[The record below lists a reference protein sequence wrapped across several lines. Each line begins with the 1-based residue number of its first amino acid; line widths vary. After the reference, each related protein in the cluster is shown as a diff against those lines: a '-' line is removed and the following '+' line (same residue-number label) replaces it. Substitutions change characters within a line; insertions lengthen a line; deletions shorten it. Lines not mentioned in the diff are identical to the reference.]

1 VTGVKGRSSAG
12 SRAAWTPARDGGVS
26 RVAAGV
32 VGALVATAAVGGAA
46 AQEPA
51 GDVRLGI
58 TYQPG
63 YVPGLVV
70 TPVRSATGLDE
81 VASIATG
88 ILRQDLDYSDRFDI
102 ISVPDS
108 LPTDGRPNYGL
119 WNELGAV
126 WLVTADVSGSAS
138 APILRVGLHDVVYG
152 NLKNV
157 QAFTLPGPDE
167 PGFRMAVHRAS
178 DAVVSWATDGDA
190 GIAATR
196 IAFRRKDE
204 NGSSLWIV
212 DSDGEN
218 ARRIETGAYN
228 VFSPAFS
235 PDGTRLAYQVQ
246 DEDGAYAIVETN
258 LVTGRRR
265 TVSTTR
271 DLIQT
276 PTYSPNGSLAW
287 AETATSRV
295 QVMLEGRGAIT
306 NVRGDALNPTFS
318 PDGEWFAYESDVT
331 GEPQVYVQRVA
342 GGSARRISIYTPN
355 ERTNAVA
362 PDWSPKGDRIAYAAY
377 NDGNFQIFTVNP
389 DGTDR
394 RMLTSRGE
402 SQVPSW
408 APDGRHVVFESRDSR
423 GYALWIID
431 TVTGRSRTLTSGHMD
446 MLPDWSPS
454 LAAGARS
461 P

>member
-1 VTGVKGRSSAG
+1 MKGPTTTDGRRTGFAR
-12 SRAAWTPARDGGVS
+12 RAACGFIALTLWG
-26 RVAAGV
+26 AA
-32 VGALVATAAVGGAA
+32 AGAA

-63 YVPGLVV
+63 YVPGLVI
-70 TPVRSATGLDE
+70 TPVKAGQGLAP
-81 VASIATG
+81 VASIATE
-88 ILRQDLDYSDRFDI
+88 ILRRDLDYSDRFDI
-102 ISVPDS
+102 IAVPDS
-108 LPTDGRPNYGL
+108 LESGGTPNYGL

-126 WLVTADVSGSAS
+126 WLVTADVSGGAS

-152 NLKNV
+152 NLENV
-157 QAFTLPGPDE
+157 QAFTLPRADD
-167 PGFRMAVHRAS
+167 PGFRMAVHRVS
-178 DAVVSWATDGDA
+178 DSIVSWATDGDV

-196 IAFRRKDE
+196 IAFRRKTQE
-204 NGSSLWIV
+204 GSTLWIV

-218 ARRIETGAYN
+218 PRRIDTGAYN
-228 VFSPAFS
+228 VFSPTFS

-246 DEDGAYAIVETN
+246 SEDGAYAIAETN

-276 PTYSPNGSLAW
+276 PTYAPNGSLAW
-287 AETATSRV
+287 AETATTRV
-295 QVMLEGRGAIT
+295 QVMLEGRGALT

-318 PDGEWFAYESDVT
+318 PDGQWFAYESDVT
-331 GEPQVYVQRVA
+331 GEPQIYVQAVS
-342 GGSARRISIYTPN
+342 GGAARRISIYTPN

-377 NDGNFQIFTVNP
+377 NGGNFQVFTVNP

-431 TVTGRSRTLTSGHMD
+431 TVTGRSRTLTAGHMD

-454 LAAGARS
+454 LSAGAGSR
-461 P
+461 

>member
-1 VTGVKGRSSAG
+1 MTGPLETARSGVGSAG
-12 SRAAWTPARDGGVS
+12 RMACGI
-26 RVAAGV
+26 VAAV
-32 VGALVATAAVGGAA
+32 LWSLSAAGAA

-58 TYQPG
+58 RYQPG

-70 TPVRSATGLDE
+70 TPVKPGAGLE
-81 VASIATG
+81 PVASMATD
-88 ILRQDLDYSDRFDI
+88 ILRRDLDYSDRFDI
-102 ISVPDS
+102 IAVPDS
-108 LPTDGRPNYGL
+108 MRAQGSPNYAL
-119 WNELGAV
+119 WNQLGAV
-126 WLVTADVSGSAS
+126 WLVTADVSGGAS
-138 APILRVGLHDVVYG
+138 SPILRVGLHDVVYG

-157 QAFTLPGPDE
+157 QAFTLPGADD

-178 DAVVSWATDGDA
+178 DAIVSWATDGEP

-196 IAFRRKDE
+196 IAFRRKDQE
-204 NGSSLWIV
+204 GSSLWIV

-218 ARRIETGAYN
+218 PRPIETGAYN
-228 VFSPAFS
+228 VFSPTFS

-276 PTYSPNGSLAW
+276 PTYAPDGRLAW

-295 QVMLEGRGAIT
+295 QVMLEGSGPIT

-331 GEPQVYVQRVA
+331 GEPQVYVQRVS
-342 GGSARRISIYTPN
+342 GGSGRRISIYTPN

-362 PDWSPKGDRIAYAAY
+362 PDWSPRGDRIAYAAY
-377 NDGNFQIFTVNP
+377 NGGTFQIFTVNP

-408 APDGRHVVFESRDSR
+408 APDARHVVFESRDSR
-423 GYALWIID
+423 GYALWVID
-431 TVTGRSRTLTSGHMD
+431 TVTGRSRTLTSGHLD

-454 LAAGARS
+454 LAAGSRT

>member
-1 VTGVKGRSSAG
+1 MELR
-12 SRAAWTPARDGGVS
+12 RLRRPP
-26 RVAAGV
+26 
-32 VGALVATAAVGGAA
+32 GGATRIEWA
-46 AQEPA
+46 VLMATLCAGWTGAASAQEPA
-51 GDVRLGI
+51 PGSVRLGLE
-58 TYQPG
+58 YKPG

-70 TPVRSATGLDE
+70 TPVKASPGLDAI
-81 VASIATG
+81 ASMATD
-88 ILRQDLDYSDRFDI
+88 ILRRDLDYSDRFDI
-102 ISVPDS
+102 IAVPDTLQS
-108 LPTDGRPNYGL
+108 GGTPNYAL

-126 WLVTADVSGSAS
+126 WLVTADVSGSTA

-157 QAFTLPGPDE
+157 QAFTLPGGEDA
-167 PGFRMAVHRAS
+167 GVRMAVHRAS
-178 DAVVSWATDGDA
+178 DAVVSWATDGEP
-190 GIAATR
+190 GVAATR
-196 IAFRRKDE
+196 IAFRRKTSE
-204 NGSSLWIV
+204 GSELWIV

-218 ARRIETGAYN
+218 PRRVETGAYN

-235 PDGTRLAYQVQ
+235 PDGSRVAYQVQ
-246 DEDGAYAIVETN
+246 DQGGAYAIAETN

-276 PTYSPNGSLAW
+276 PTYAPDGRLAW
-287 AETATSRV
+287 AETGSARV
-295 QVMLEGRGAIT
+295 QVMLEGTGRIT

-318 PDGEWFAYESDVT
+318 PDGRWFAFESDVT
-331 GEPQVYVQRVA
+331 NEPQVYVQQVS
-342 GGSARRISIYTPN
+342 GGSPRRISIYTPN

-362 PDWSPKGDRIAYAAY
+362 PDWSPRGDRIAYAAF
-377 NDGNFQIFTVNP
+377 NGGVFQIFTVNP

-408 APDGRHVVFESRDSR
+408 GPDGRHIVFESRDSQ

-431 TVTGRSRTLTSGHMD
+431 TVTGRSRTLTAGHVD
-446 MLPDWSPS
+446 MLPDWSPT
-454 LAAGARS
+454 LAAGARA